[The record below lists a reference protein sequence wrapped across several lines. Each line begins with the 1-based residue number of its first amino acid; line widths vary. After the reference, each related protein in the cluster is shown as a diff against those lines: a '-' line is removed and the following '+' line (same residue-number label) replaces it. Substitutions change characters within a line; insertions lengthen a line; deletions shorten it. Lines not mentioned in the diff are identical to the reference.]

1 MYQDAGSDRVNIHM
15 GCSCACVLVCVSCVY
30 VYIYIYIFVWYCL
43 DTVNLTGSWPPL
55 SLETPDTRR
64 NI

>member
-1 MYQDAGSDRVNIHM
+1 MYQDTGSDRVNIHM
-15 GCSCACVLVCVSCVY
+15 GCSCACVLVCVCN
-30 VYIYIYIFVWYCL
+30 VYIYIYFFVWYCL